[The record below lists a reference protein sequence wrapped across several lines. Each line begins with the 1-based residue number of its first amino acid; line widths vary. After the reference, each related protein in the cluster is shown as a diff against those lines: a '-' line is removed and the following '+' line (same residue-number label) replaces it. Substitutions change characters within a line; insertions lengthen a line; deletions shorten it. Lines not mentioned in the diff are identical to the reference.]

1 MKGYFF
7 CYNGSVAS
15 YLKHI
20 KGIPFITEAVQPKN
34 GSRFWLFEQS
44 EELSQA
50 LNDYKQM
57 REREKQNQA

>member
-1 MKGYFF
+1 MKSYFF

-20 KGIPFITEAVQPKN
+20 KGIPFITQAVSIKN
-34 GSRFWLFEQS
+34 GEQFWLFEQS

-50 LNDYKQM
+50 LKDYKQM
-57 REREKQNQA
+57 REREKQAQA

>member
-1 MKGYFF
+1 MKSYFF

-15 YLKHI
+15 YLKHF
-20 KGIPFITEAVQPKN
+20 KGIPFITEAIQPRN

-50 LNDYKQM
+50 LTEYKQL
-57 REREKQNQA
+57 KQQQKQA

>member
-20 KGIPFITEAVQPKN
+20 KRIPFITEAIQPRN
-34 GSRFWLFEQS
+34 GSRFWLFEQT

-50 LNDYKQM
+50 LTEYKQL
-57 REREKQNQA
+57 KQQQSQA